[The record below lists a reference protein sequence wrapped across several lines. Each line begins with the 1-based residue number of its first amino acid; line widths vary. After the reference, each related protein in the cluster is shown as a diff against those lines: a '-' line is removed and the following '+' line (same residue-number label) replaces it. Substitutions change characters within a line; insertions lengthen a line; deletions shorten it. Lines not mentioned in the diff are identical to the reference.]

1 MNPILTALI
10 GILGVI
16 IGGVLTFFLNKNLKK
31 DETKL
36 KLIEKLIDR
45 RFEAIDE
52 VFEISKLMK
61 TTVNAEVIS
70 YPDKFGTY
78 VAILDSLKVYVDFKF
93 KFYNLYNKSSHFLPI
108 ELKNELFLI
117 QEYIFN
123 LDRIALEIPDK
134 RFYEIG
140 LELKG
145 DFLKFSNKL
154 EKLCL
159 NFLEKSANKLDI
171 KFESEELSLSDKERA
186 NILLKTQ
193 LFMKFQEL
201 KNINK

>member
-1 MNPILTALI
+1 MNPILTAFI
-10 GILGVI
+10 GIFGVI
-16 IGGVLTFFLNKNLKK
+16 IGGILTFILNKNLKK

-52 VFEISKLMK
+52 IFEISKLMK
-61 TTVNAEVIS
+61 TTVSAEVIS
-70 YPDKFGTY
+70 KADKFGTF
-78 VAILDSLKVYVDFKF
+78 VAILDCLKVYIDFKF
-93 KFYNLYNKSSHFLPI
+93 KFYKLYNKSSHFLPI

-134 RFYEIG
+134 RFHEIG
-140 LELKG
+140 FELKE
-145 DFLKFSNKL
+145 DFLEFSNKL

-159 NFLEKSANKLDI
+159 NFLEKSANNLNV
-171 KFESEELSLSDKERA
+171 KFESKEISLSDKERA
-186 NILLKTQ
+186 EILLKTQ
-193 LFMKFQEL
+193 L
-201 KNINK
+201 